1 MLLLKIIDDAESHS
15 TSRHLKLLTKHIMR
29 RFMMLFLYRD
39 KDEAYKYNE
48 KRASKKKP
56 LPSKGLN
63 KWDHIISIHHD
74 HIHPYPS
81 STDMNNHHTLLQ
93 GSLVSQNNSDKG
105 QGHTKVLG
113 GIARTAP
120 LALNVL
126 LCWTVCVWGM
136 LVPDLAQNVD
146 LDPFSK

>member
-105 QGHTKVLG
+105 QGHH
-113 GIARTAP
+113 
-120 LALNVL
+120 L
-126 LCWTVCVWGM
+126 LF
-136 LVPDLAQNVD
+136 L
-146 LDPFSK
+146 

>member
-48 KRASKKKP
+48 KRVSKKKP
-56 LPSKGLN
+56 LPSKGLD

-105 QGHTKVLG
+105 QGHH
-113 GIARTAP
+113 
-120 LALNVL
+120 L
-126 LCWTVCVWGM
+126 LF
-136 LVPDLAQNVD
+136 L
-146 LDPFSK
+146 

>member
-1 MLLLKIIDDAESHS
+1 
-15 TSRHLKLLTKHIMR
+15 MR

-48 KRASKKKP
+48 KRVSKKKP
-56 LPSKGLN
+56 LPSKGLD

-105 QGHTKVLG
+105 QGHH
-113 GIARTAP
+113 
-120 LALNVL
+120 L
-126 LCWTVCVWGM
+126 LF
-136 LVPDLAQNVD
+136 L
-146 LDPFSK
+146 